1 MAAEIERKFLVTCD
15 AWRSAATGESI
26 RQGYLWSEA
35 GRSLRVRI
43 AGEHAFLTLKS
54 GQNGCSRQ
62 EYEYEIPLTDA
73 GEIIASM
80 CNRPL
85 IEKTRYTVVEG
96 GIEWVIDEFEG
107 ENAGLVVAEVELDR
121 EDEQVDLPLWAGCEV
136 TAEPR
141 YLNANLVAR
150 PYRLWT
156 VAERMGGD
164 RPGKR
169 GCP

>member
-1 MAAEIERKFLVTCD
+1 VASEIERKFLVTGD
-15 AWRSAATGESI
+15 AWRLKATGEKI
-26 RQGYLWSEA
+26 RQGYVWTEEA
-35 GRSLRVRI
+35 GSLRVRI

-54 GQNGCSRQ
+54 GQNGCSRR

-73 GEIIASM
+73 REIMATM
-80 CNRPL
+80 CDGPM

-96 GIEWVIDEFEG
+96 GFEWVIDVFDG
-107 ENAGLVVAEVELDR
+107 ENAGLVVAEIELDR
-121 EDEQVDLPLWAGCEV
+121 EDEEVDLPSWAGCEV

-141 YLNANLVAR
+141 YMNANLVAR

-156 VAERMGGD
+156 VAERTGGD
-164 RPGKR
+164 RPANC

>member
-1 MAAEIERKFLVTCD
+1 MPSEIERKFLVTGD

-26 RQGYLWSEA
+26 RQGYLWSEE

-43 AGEHAFLTLKS
+43 AGEQAFLTLKS
-54 GQNGCSRQ
+54 GRHGCSRQ

-73 GEIIASM
+73 REIMASM
-80 CNRPL
+80 CDGPL
-85 IEKTRYTVVEG
+85 IEKTRYTAVDG
-96 GIEWVIDEFEG
+96 GLEWVIDVFEG

-121 EDEQVDLPLWAGCEV
+121 EDEQVDLPSWAGCEV

-141 YLNANLVAR
+141 YLNVNLVAR

-156 VAERMGGD
+156 LAERAGG
-164 RPGKR
+164 RPSEL